1 MILAIDVGNTNIV
14 LGCMEGQTVRSVS
27 RIASDPGKTDCE
39 YAVTI
44 RDVLALR
51 GVTAAELEGSVLS
64 SVVWP
69 LGEALSRAMELL
81 TGKPPLVV
89 GPGLDHG
96 LEILLDEPE
105 QLGADL
111 VVGAVAA
118 LRLCP
123 PPLIVID
130 MGTATTLSVLD
141 AAGRFRGGAIVPGLR
156 ASVGSLSDGTNL
168 LPQVPLEAPA
178 HCIGTGTVSC
188 MQSGAIYGNAAMLD
202 GLIDRMEAELGQR
215 VQVIATGGLAPLVT
229 PYCRRAIRC
238 EPDLL
243 LLGLAAL
250 WEQRQ

>member
-51 GVTAAELEGSVLS
+51 GVTAEELEGSVLS
-64 SVVWP
+64 SVVRP

-96 LEILLDEPE
+96 LEIMLDEPE

-123 PPLIVID
+123 PPLIVVD

-156 ASVGSLSDGTNL
+156 LSMGSLSDGTNL
-168 LPQVPLEAPA
+168 LPRVPLEAPPT
-178 HCIGTGTVSC
+178 CIGTGTVSC
-188 MQSGAIYGNAAMLD
+188 MQSGAIYGSAAMLD

-215 VQVIATGGLAPLVT
+215 VQVIATGGLAPFVT
-229 PYCRRAIRC
+229 PYCRRAVRC
-238 EPDLL
+238 EPELL

-250 WEQRQ
+250 WEQQK